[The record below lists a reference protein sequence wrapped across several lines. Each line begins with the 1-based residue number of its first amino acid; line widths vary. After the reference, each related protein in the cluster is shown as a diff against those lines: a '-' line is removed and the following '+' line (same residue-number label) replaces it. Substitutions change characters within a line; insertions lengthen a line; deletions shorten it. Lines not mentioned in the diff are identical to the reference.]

1 MKLYNKCRG
10 VVSGLFGEY
19 EVPLCPFTSVSNITS
34 FFLGGGS
41 FIIFDIIYG
50 INDTIL
56 DDFELLM

>member
-1 MKLYNKCRG
+1 MSFHISEPYNQ
-10 VVSGLFGEY
+10 F
-19 EVPLCPFTSVSNITS
+19 

-50 INDTIL
+50 INDKIL